1 MAMKPQPG
9 LDSNWQ
15 DRRRGTRLNSQ
26 VRIAVEWDDS
36 TGKSNRLE
44 GITRVVNAAGCMA
57 LLSQEL
63 SLDLRVRVSNL
74 NVSPSEFIRGTV
86 VWRGRQT
93 LDGHEVGIEFA
104 QSQLDFWGLQ
114 Q

>member
-1 MAMKPQPG
+1 MDEDSRPG

-26 VRIAVEWDDS
+26 ARIAVEWDES
-36 TGKSNRLE
+36 PEKSNRVE
-44 GITRVVNAAGCMA
+44 GTTRVVNAAGCMA
-57 LLSQEL
+57 LLPQEL
-63 SLDLRVRVSNL
+63 PLELRVRVSNL

-86 VWRGRQT
+86 VWRGRET
-93 LDGHEVGIEFA
+93 TDGHEVGIEFA
-104 QSQLDFWGLQ
+104 QSQLDFWGIQ

>member
-1 MAMKPQPG
+1 MAQNSQPG

-26 VRIAVEWDDS
+26 VRIAIEWDES
-36 TGKSNRLE
+36 AGKSHRVE
-44 GITRVVNAAGCMA
+44 GTTRVVNAAGCMA
-57 LLSQEL
+57 LLPHEL
-63 SLDLRVRVSNL
+63 PLDLRVRVSNL

-86 VWRGRQT
+86 VWKGRET
-93 LDGHEVGIEFA
+93 PDGNEVGIEFA